1 MRLRGRAGTPPTTVR
16 GSTSRVTTAPAA
28 TTAPSPMV
36 TPADVRAARLI
47 VPHRAG
53 ARSELA
59 AWMGVDASA
68 PSIAG
73 RYDLL
78 YNAARFAREGA
89 GCVFALDGIVD
100 ASPGSGLAFVPLD
113 PPRTAGVY
121 LVWKRG
127 QAHSRAARLFLEEL
141 RQLVAEAGEAEGA
154 DAVLAPE
161 VTLPETARA

>member
-1 MRLRGRAGTPPTTVR
+1 
-16 GSTSRVTTAPAA
+16 
-28 TTAPSPMV
+28 
-36 TPADVRAARLI
+36 
-47 VPHRAG
+47 
-53 ARSELA
+53 
-59 AWMGVDASA
+59 MGVDASA
-68 PSIAG
+68 LSIAG

>member
-16 GSTSRVTTAPAA
+16 GSTSRVTTAPA
-28 TTAPSPMV
+28 V

-68 PSIAG
+68 LSIAG